1 MEMNKTNNIK
11 SSFYLS
17 LTAIIWGVAFVFQ
30 SMGNNYME
38 PFTFNSARNFL
49 GFLVLIPIV
58 LIKLRKPEIFSG
70 RNESFKID
78 KKITVIGGVCCG
90 LALAAAGMF
99 QQYGVKYTTVGKAG
113 FITTLYIILT
123 PIFGLLLGKKCHF
136 TVWIGAVGA
145 VVGLYMLCITESL
158 SFSPGDILVLICAV
172 LFAVHILLVDYL
184 RRDSPDNRASV
195 VGADYSGRDS
205 DFVHRYHVERRCLY
219 AAGHRSEEL

>member
-1 MEMNKTNNIK
+1 MKMTKTNKIK

-17 LTAIIWGVAFVFQ
+17 LTAVIWGVAFVFQ

-49 GFLVLIPIV
+49 GFLVLIPLVI
-58 LIKLRKPEIFSG
+58 IKLKKPELFSG
-70 RNESFKID
+70 KKEKIVID
-78 KKITVIGGVCCG
+78 KKITIIGGICCG

-145 VVGLYMLCITESL
+145 VAGLYMLCITDGL
-158 SFSPGDILVLICAV
+158 SFSPGDILVLICAI
-172 LFAVHILLVDYL
+172 LFAVHISDHSTLCMIGHYIIAVICMNNKFSILSLDLIPVHHT
-184 RRDSPDNRASV
+184 SPPV
-195 VGADYSGRDS
+195 
-205 DFVHRYHVERRCLY
+205 LP
-219 AAGHRSEEL
+219 